1 MQMTPKKVSKW
12 VLAAGFAVSMVLA
25 GCGGGPNAEQLQLLE
40 ETKQAA
46 LSAEQKLQQCESG
59 KASASDQL
67 EQKKRDLQKAQDE
80 MATVKSRLGM

>member
-1 MQMTPKKVSKW
+1 MQMTPVKFSKW
-12 VLAAGFAVSMVLA
+12 VLAVGFTVSMVLA

-46 LSAEQKLQQCESG
+46 LSAEQKLQQCESA

-80 MATVKSRLGM
+80 MAAVKSRLGM